1 MTPRPISRRGL
12 FTGGAAA
19 LGGAVAGGAVTA
31 ALPPETPAPAVPVL
45 VDHGQAIE
53 PFYGARQAG
62 VETIPQAHG
71 AFVAFTLLP
80 GTGRDALG
88 RMMRLLTDDA
98 ARLTRGEAPLADT
111 EAELAVVP
119 ARLTV
124 TFGFGPGL
132 YTAAGLPSPVTP
144 LPAFPQIDRL
154 EDRWNGGDLLIQIC
168 ADDPI
173 TVTHAQRMLI
183 KDSRPFATVRWVQRG
198 FRRGAGMEATGR
210 TQRNLLGQLD
220 GTANP
225 AAGTPSFGT
234 AVWRADG
241 STQLVVR
248 RIRAELEEWDLL
260 GRTDKEN
267 AVGRRLDTGAPLTGT
282 TELDEPDFARLDAT
296 GFPVMPDF
304 AHVTRA
310 RQTDDRLKIVRRPY
324 NYDDAPAAD
333 GTADCGLIFA
343 AYQADIVAQYVPI
356 QTRLAEK
363 DLMNEWI
370 TPIGS
375 AVFAIPPGVPEGGW
389 IGQQVLA

>member
-1 MTPRPISRRGL
+1 MSRRGL

-19 LGGAVAGGAVTA
+19 LGGAVAGGTVVSLGPEA
-31 ALPPETPAPAVPVL
+31 APSARPAPVL
-45 VDHGQAIE
+45 VDYGQVVE
-53 PFYGARQAG
+53 PFYGARQSG
-62 VETIPQAHG
+62 VETIPQAHA
-71 AFVAFTLLP
+71 AFVAFTLAP
-80 GTGRDALG
+80 GSDRDALG

-132 YTAAGLPSPVTP
+132 YAAARLPSPVAP

-198 FRRGAGMEATGR
+198 FRRSAGVEAADR

-225 AAGTPSFGT
+225 ASGTPSFGT
-234 AVWRADG
+234 AVWREDG

-267 AVGRRLDTGAPLTGT
+267 AVGRKLANGAPLTGT
-282 TELDEPDFARLDAT
+282 AELDEPDFAKLDAT

-324 NYDDAPAAD
+324 NYDEAPAAD

-343 AYQADIVAQYVPI
+343 SYQADIVRQYIPI

>member
-1 MTPRPISRRGL
+1 MSRRGL

-19 LGGAVAGGAVTA
+19 IGGAVAGGVAVA
-31 ALPPETPAPAVPVL
+31 ALSPDPTAPPIPSPATL
-45 VDHGQAIE
+45 VDYGQAIE
-53 PFYGARQAG
+53 PFYGNRQSG
-62 VETIPQAHG
+62 VETEAQAHG

-80 GTGRDALG
+80 GTDRGALA
-88 RMMRLLTDDA
+88 RMMRLLSDDA

-111 EAELAVVP
+111 ERELAVVP

-132 YTAAGLPSPVTP
+132 YQAAGLPSPVAP
-144 LPAFPQIDRL
+144 LPAFPQIDKL
-154 EDRWNGGDLLIQIC
+154 EERWSGGDLLIQIC

-173 TVTHAQRMLI
+173 TVAHAQRMLV

-198 FRRGAGMEATGR
+198 FRRSAGMEPAR
-210 TQRNLLGQLD
+210 QTQRNLLGQLD

-225 AAGTPSFGT
+225 ASGTPSFGT
-234 AVWRADG
+234 AVWRADH

-248 RIRAELEEWDLL
+248 RIRAELESWDLL

-267 AVGRRLDTGAPLTGT
+267 AVGRTLGTGAPLTGVN
-282 TELDEPDFARLDAT
+282 ELDEPDFTKLDAT

-304 AHVTRA
+304 SHVTRA

-333 GTADCGLIFA
+333 GTADCGLVFA
-343 AYQADIVAQYVPI
+343 SYQSDIVRQFIPI
-356 QTRLAEK
+356 QQRLAEK
-363 DLMNEWI
+363 DLLNEWI

-375 AVFAIPPGVPEGGW
+375 AVFEIPPGAPEGGW
-389 IGQQVLA
+389 VGQQVLV